1 MRRKVKQ
8 LIRELARE
16 NPKVPSNML
25 HALSNVS
32 PSQLMDRSLWD
43 FRALKTDG
51 CSTTDSLEIDLAPTV
66 ADDEDANDIISRFP
80 LERLHQSAVGED

>member
-1 MRRKVKQ
+1 MRRKVKN
-8 LIRELARE
+8 LIRELARD

-43 FRALKTDG
+43 FRTLSADNRPAA
-51 CSTTDSLEIDLAPTV
+51 DQLEINLGDV
-66 ADDEDANDIISRFP
+66 AEHEPDNETIARFP
-80 LERLHQSAVGED
+80 LERLHRSAVGED